1 MQEPSEQTGEEETV
15 DAVPVLAEARPV
27 ERRAPAGP
35 VVAQAAA
42 VAATSF
48 VAGAATFAVLRR
60 RRSLG
65 RLGGLRRRQDLGP
78 VVASRTFVVRVDVL
92 GDRGR

>member
-1 MQEPSEQTGEEETV
+1 MQEPSQQTGEEETV

-27 ERRAPAGP
+27 ERRAPAAP

-42 VAATSF
+42 VAATGF

-60 RRSLG
+60 RSLG
-65 RLGGLRRRQDLGP
+65 RRLGGSRRRQDLGP